1 MSVYLF
7 PGERSGAQPPSPPV
21 GAPDGSLGSC
31 SEAKED
37 EKEEEGD
44 GDTLDSD
51 EFCILDAPGLGI
63 PVRGGQAGQG
73 QGAVGGGSSVPRPSG
88 VPSVREVGGGLCP
101 WGWGWE
107 GPPREAA
114 LTLGFEGATWV
125 SPGSEKARH
134 PGQGDWHQSR
144 EEEKQVVS
152 GGGARRTIW
161 LQGCWPPG
169 PQVPVRVSHAR
180 KSQVLGRQSWQE
192 QGALS
197 TLLRR
202 TLRHRSQG
210 Q

>member
-63 PVRGGQAGQG
+63 PVCGGQAGQG
-73 QGAVGGGSSVPRPSG
+73 QGAVGGELSPRPFWSSFCERGGRRSLSLGLGLGGSPSG
-88 VPSVREVGGGLCP
+88 GSPDSGL
-101 WGWGWE
+101 
-107 GPPREAA
+107 RRS
-114 LTLGFEGATWV
+114 TWV

-180 KSQVLGRQSWQE
+180 KSQFLGRQSWQE